1 VFASLDRSYCFS
13 RSIVQAMVAM
23 QEADSHKD
31 AGFDVEAVIA
41 SFLADPGQA
50 SLPLPHMTTG
60 QRRQVRK
67 VVESN
72 MELTC
77 ESYGFG
83 ADRQLHIFKKGAD
96 LAHASNSSA
105 KKVNVKN
112 TFIDDWITPD
122 DAPERIVQTMPRDMF
137 RQHVNEEAASA
148 EAAEAKPATGLLLA
162 DLVGATCGGFLSFP
176 PPPALQPMA
185 FGLSTTA
192 VAAPPPVMSAGAAN
206 TLPAGTQIMVEGL
219 VKAPAFNGLVGVV
232 QYFEEETARYS
243 VLLNSPAAIGGV
255 QQAKIKCDNLRLV
268 APPPYCAAGATE
280 SLLMP
285 MPVGLATPLRL
296 TALV

>member
-1 VFASLDRSYCFS
+1 
-13 RSIVQAMVAM
+13 M
-23 QEADSHKD
+23 QEADSHTE

-41 SFLADPGQA
+41 SFLEDPGQTSL
-50 SLPLPHMTTG
+50 SLPQMTTG
-60 QRRQVRK
+60 QRRHARK
-67 VVESN
+67 IVESN

-83 ADRQLHIFKKGAD
+83 ADRQLHIFKKGED
-96 LAHASNSSA
+96 FAHASNSST

-148 EAAEAKPATGLLLA
+148 ELAEAKPATGLLLA
-162 DLVGATCGGFLSFP
+162 DFVGAKCGGFLSFP
-176 PPPALQPMA
+176 PPPPSQPMA
-185 FGLSTTA
+185 FGHSTTA
-192 VAAPPPVMSAGAAN
+192 VVAPRPVMSAGAAS

-219 VKAPAFNGLVGVV
+219 VKAPAFNGLIGVV
-232 QYFEEETARYS
+232 QYFEEETSRYS
-243 VLLNSPAAIGGV
+243 VLLSSPAASGGA
-255 QQAKIKCDNLRLV
+255 QQAKIKCDNLRLL
-268 APPPYCAAGATE
+268 APPPFCTTGAPE